1 MTKRYARHPDV
12 RLTELEGEGV
22 VLDLGSRTYF
32 SINET
37 GLLLFNALEKR
48 RSLAE
53 LVGLLLAEYD
63 VDQAEATTTASEFLR
78 DCEEAGLVLLDES
91 P

>member
-1 MTKRYARHPDV
+1 MTKWYSRHPDV

-22 VLDLGSRTYF
+22 VLHLGSRTYF

-37 GLLLFNALEKR
+37 GLFLFNALEGQR
-48 RSLAE
+48 TLDE

-63 VDQAEATTTASEFLR
+63 VDHVEATTTASAFLQ
-78 DCEEAGLVLLDES
+78 DCEEAGLVLLNEDQ
-91 P
+91 